1 MDIEKLKRCLKCCAD
16 DNSKAC
22 NKCELEYGE
31 EECQNLCGYAA
42 TALSALQIENQALR
56 NAASGF
62 KAENE
67 KLRDEVERQRRSAD
81 NRQHL
86 YENAERA
93 YMKVLAELEQAKR
106 EQSRIPEG
114 YALVKLELLEE
125 LDNFR
130 DLGSIDRL
138 RELAQADREGRCF
151 IGPFVAMI
159 EQSLSGGEMKP
170 QRDQRFNGRYA
181 VVYFDPKKWSSPLI
195 DICGTPY
202 NREEA
207 EERMKVLKAA
217 LRREQDEKG
226 GSSE

>member
-42 TALSALQIENQALR
+42 TALSAFQIENQALR

-130 DLGSIDRL
+130 DLGPIDRL
-138 RELAQADREGRCF
+138 RELKQADDEGRCVVL
-151 IGPFVAMI
+151 PFKPPRWVYMCSARFPKPAKAHYASAINVLQDMD
-159 EQSLSGGEMKP
+159 SGCVFG
-170 QRDQRFNGRYA
+170 DT
-181 VVYFDPKKWSSPLI
+181 PK
-195 DICGTPY
+195 
-202 NREEA
+202 EA
-207 EERMKVLKAA
+207 EDA
-217 LRREQDEKG
+217 LRREQEKEKEDEHET
-226 GSSE
+226 S